1 MLPAFDRNG
10 YLPPGIHEDNWL
22 EFKSR
27 FGHNSHRRNLL
38 DGLEAAIRN
47 LNTAGCETVYINGS
61 FVTEK
66 ELPGDYD
73 GCWEVDGV
81 DDDLLDPVFFD
92 LTPPRSAQKQKYL
105 GEMFPV
111 SYVKKPNWWTFVE
124 FFQSDR
130 SGISKGIVKL
140 DIGSLQ

>member
-1 MLPAFDRNG
+1 MLPAFNRNG
-10 YLPPGIHEDNWL
+10 YLPPGIHEATWE
-22 EFKSR
+22 EFEGR
-27 FGHNSHRRNLL
+27 FGYNNRRRRLL
-38 DGLEAAIRN
+38 NGLEAAIRN
-47 LNTAGCETVYINGS
+47 LSAAGCLTVYIDGS

-81 DDDLLDPVFFD
+81 DDNLLDPVFFD
-92 LTPPRSAQKQKYL
+92 LTPPRSAQKGKYL

-111 SYVKKPNWWTFVE
+111 SDPQKSSGKTLIE

-140 DIGSLQ
+140 DIGSL